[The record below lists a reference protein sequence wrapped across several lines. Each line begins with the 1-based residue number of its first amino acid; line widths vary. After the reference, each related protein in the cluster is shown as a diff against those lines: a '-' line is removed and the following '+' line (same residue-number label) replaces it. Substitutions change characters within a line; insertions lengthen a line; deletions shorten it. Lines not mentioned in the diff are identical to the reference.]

1 MSVDLSSIP
10 TVVWWAVAAIV
21 GYLLGAINPAALI
34 SRAFGVD
41 LQSVGSGNPGAT
53 NVGRALGPRWA
64 VLVGFLDILKGF
76 LPAFAFG
83 LFVSQTAGQV
93 AGLAAVVGHI
103 TSPYLRGRGG
113 KGVATTLGAILGV
126 QPLLAIP
133 VLAAFGIGVAIWH
146 RVGIGAV
153 IGALVLIA
161 SGIIG
166 WAVGWTDVTDMWF
179 AILLGLLVLG
189 RHAGNIRRALT
200 GT

>member
-1 MSVDLSSIP
+1 MSIDASSLP
-10 TVVWWAVAAIV
+10 TGVWWGLAAVV
-21 GYLLGAINPAALI
+21 GYLLGAVNPAALVA
-34 SRAFGVD
+34 RAFGLD
-41 LQSVGSGNPGAT
+41 LHAIGSGNPGAT

-76 LPAFAFG
+76 VPAFAFG
-83 LFVSQTAGQV
+83 LLVSQTAGQI

-153 IGALVLIA
+153 VGALTLIA
-161 SGIIG
+161 AGIVG
-166 WAVGWTDVTDMWF
+166 WAVGWTDATDMGF
-179 AILLGLLVLG
+179 AIVLGLLVLA
-189 RHAGNIRRALT
+189 RHAGNIRRALGAT
-200 GT
+200 